1 MLIFDFSPDS
11 YRDKISDFT
20 PGCEATGKQAFKKRR
35 TGNRTLN
42 GATQRK
48 PNQGS
53 IAGIKILTLNL

>member
-35 TGNRTLN
+35 TRVGPLTERRNESL
-42 GATQRK
+42 
-48 PNQGS
+48 
-53 IAGIKILTLNL
+53 IKAQ